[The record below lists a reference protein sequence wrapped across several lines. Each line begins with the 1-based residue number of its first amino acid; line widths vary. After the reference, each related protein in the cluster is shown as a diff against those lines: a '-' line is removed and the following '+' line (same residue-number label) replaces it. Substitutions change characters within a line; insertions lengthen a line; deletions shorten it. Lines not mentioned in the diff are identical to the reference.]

1 MEITENKAD
10 VRIYTLFS
18 GSSGNSCYIS
28 CGDTEILIDAGKS
41 MKAIRN
47 ALCEIGSSLDKISAI
62 LITHEHSDHIKGL
75 QMLCKHYKI
84 PVYAAKGTAE
94 MLINDVPPELINV
107 YCAGDALDF
116 GDVTVE
122 SFETPHDSRMS
133 TGYIISYCGR
143 RFGYA
148 TDMGMLS
155 RRIADKLAECE
166 AAVIESNYD
175 LKMLRNGPY
184 PYALKKR
191 IESNVGH
198 LDNNDCARLVSY
210 IVSRSNTKK
219 VLLAHLSAENNT
231 PTVAL
236 ETVNARLKQDCL
248 CASVAVADRNC
259 PTCLL

>member
-1 MEITENKAD
+1 MEITENQAD

-18 GSSGNSCYIS
+18 GSSGNACYVS

-41 MKAIRN
+41 MKAIKN

-107 YCAGDALDF
+107 YCAGDTLDS

-133 TGYIISYCGR
+133 TGYIISYSGR

-155 RRIADKLAECE
+155 RRIADMLAECE
-166 AAVIESNYD
+166 AVVVESNYD
-175 LKMLRNGPY
+175 LDMLRSGPY
-184 PYALKKR
+184 PYVLKRR
-191 IESNVGH
+191 IESNTGH
-198 LDNNDCARLVSY
+198 LDNCDCARLVSY
-210 IVSRSNTKK
+210 LASHSTKK
-219 VLLAHLSAENNT
+219 FLLAHLSAENNT
-231 PTVAL
+231 PEVAL
-236 ETVNARLKQDCL
+236 KTVKEYLECKCL
-248 CASVAVADRNC
+248 SADVSVADSHCQTR
-259 PTCLL
+259 LI

>member
-1 MEITENKAD
+1 MEITQNRED

-18 GSSGNSCYIS
+18 GSSGNACYIR

-41 MKAIRN
+41 MKAVRT
-47 ALCEIGSSLDKISAI
+47 ALCEIGSSLDRISAI
-62 LITHEHSDHIKGL
+62 FITHEHSDHVKALSMITR
-75 QMLCKHYKI
+75 HYSI

-94 MLINDVPPELINV
+94 MLINDVRPDLINV
-107 YCAGDALDF
+107 YCAGDMITL
-116 GDVTVE
+116 GDISMF

-133 TGYIISYCGR
+133 TGYVIEYHGR

-166 AAVIESNYD
+166 AAVVESNYD
-175 LKMLRNGPY
+175 LAMLTNGPY
-184 PYALKKR
+184 PYYLKKR

-210 IVSRSNTKK
+210 IVSRSTKK

-231 PTVAL
+231 PSIAL
-236 ETVNARLKQDCL
+236 ETVNARLKRDCL
-248 CASVAVADRNC
+248 CADVAVADRFC
-259 PTCLL
+259 PTRLV